1 MRASRCLFAAPLLAL
16 SLLVATSPLA
26 AQALA
31 PDAHPLAIPMRDG
44 TVLDADVW
52 MPTSSG
58 KHPVLLVRTPYLKS
72 AFKIN
77 EWAEYFASRGYVFV
91 VQNVRGR
98 GKSQGKFEAFSGEER
113 DGYDTIEWLAAQPWS
128 TGRVGTL
135 GLSYLGV
142 AQWFAARA
150 HPPHLACMAPTASPG
165 RWFEEIAYLGGAFN
179 PAFAL
184 DWIDETSSPVDRDE
198 DKPVDWTRALAH
210 RPLLTSDSVAGRVL
224 PLYRTWITQTTW
236 GGYWGRLRFTPGDFA
251 SIDIPTLTITGWF
264 DGDQPG
270 ALFYWRGITT
280 NGRHRA
286 NDYLVVGPWR
296 HIESFRGGSTK
307 IGDSEFAASSILDMK
322 AIHLAFFDW
331 CLAQRSPRLEA
342 PIARIFVT
350 GANVWR
356 DFGEYPPAA
365 ATPRELYLSSAG
377 RANSDSGDGTL
388 SLARPSNAR
397 PDTFTFDPHAPVPG
411 NMDDWGI
418 DRRAIQ
424 HRRDVLVYTSEPLD
438 SPLEVI
444 GAVVANIRAS
454 SDAHDTDFS
463 AALSDLGPDGRALML
478 GPAVGMRRARYLN
491 GYDREELLTPN
502 KIENF
507 RIELFDIAH
516 RFERG
521 HRIRLEISSSASP
534 AHGVNQNTGNPIA
547 TDTTWRV
554 AHQTVYHDRVNAS
567 SLTLPVMPK

>member
-1 MRASRCLFAAPLLAL
+1 MRASRCLIAAPLLAF
-16 SLLVATSPLA
+16 SLLDATLPLA
-26 AQALA
+26 AQTHA
-31 PDAHPLAIPMRDG
+31 PVSRPLAIPMRDG

-52 MPTSSG
+52 MPTTPG

-72 AFKIN
+72 AFKMN
-77 EWAEYFASRGYVFV
+77 EWAEYFVSHGYVFV

-98 GKSQGKFEAFSGEER
+98 GKSQGAFEAFSGEER

-128 TGRVGTL
+128 TGRIGTL
-135 GLSYLGV
+135 GPSYLGV

-150 HPPHLACMAPTASPG
+150 HPPHLACMVPTASPG
-165 RWFEEIAYLGGAFN
+165 RWFEEIPYMGGNFN

-184 DWIDETSSPVDRDE
+184 DWADETSSPVDRDQ
-198 DKPVDWTRALAH
+198 DNPVDWTRALAH
-210 RPLLTSDSVAGRVL
+210 RPLLTSDSVAGRTL
-224 PLYRTWITQTTW
+224 PLYRTWITQTRW
-236 GGYWGRLRFTPGDFA
+236 GSYWSQLRFTPGDFA

-270 ALFYWRGITT
+270 ALFYWRGINAQAT
-280 NGRHRA
+280 HRA

-307 IGDSEFAASSILDMK
+307 IGDSEFPVSSILDIK

-331 CLAQRSPRLEA
+331 CLAQRSPRIEA
-342 PIARIFVT
+342 PRARVFVT

-356 DFGEYPPAA
+356 DFGEYPPAS
-365 ATPRELYLSSAG
+365 ATPRELFLSSAG
-377 RANSDSGDGTL
+377 HANSDSGDGTL
-388 SLARPSNAR
+388 SFARPSNAR

-424 HRRDVLVYTSEPLD
+424 HRRDVLVYTSKPLD
-438 SPLEVI
+438 APLEVI
-444 GAVVANIRAS
+444 GAIVANIRAS
-454 SDAHDTDFS
+454 SDARDTDFS
-463 AALSDLGPDGRALML
+463 AALSDLGPGGRALML
-478 GPAVGMRRARYLN
+478 GPAVGIRRARYRN

-502 KIENF
+502 RVGNF
-507 RIELFDIAH
+507 RVELFDIAH

-521 HRIRLEISSSASP
+521 HRIRLEISSSAYP
-534 AHGVNQNTGNPIA
+534 AYGVNQNTGNPIA
-547 TDTTWRV
+547 TDTTWMV